1 MPQTKFFRTLYAIIF
16 LLLIVLLGSKVSFV
30 FRPIVVFVQTLFFP
44 FLISGVLFY
53 LFRPIVRFML
63 RFKIPKGI
71 SILIIYLVIL
81 GLFVLLGF
89 SIGPLLGNQFEAL
102 INNFPSMLDAAK
114 VQFNALNHNPWVNK
128 YVDWNVI
135 ADSVVNYIK
144 TSYTTIG
151 SNLAGF
157 FGIVTNI
164 ILVFVTVPFILYYML
179 KEGDKAAPY
188 VLRLLPV
195 REREH
200 GVSILHDL
208 DHALSSYIKGQVLVA
223 ITIGLIVFIGYLIIG
238 MPYALLLAIF
248 AMFTNVIP
256 YIGPLIGLA
265 PAVIVASIHSPS
277 MIIKVLVVAV
287 IAQQVEGNFVT
298 PNVMGKNLN
307 IHPLTI
313 ILLLLVA
320 GSLAGFLGMLLAI
333 PTYAVLKVVVSH
345 VYQLIRLR
353 SQEKKVLSAEE

>member
-1 MPQTKFFRTLYAIIF
+1 MFQ
-16 LLLIVLLGSKVSFV
+16 
-30 FRPIVVFVQTLFFP
+30 PIVVFVQTLFFP

-53 LFRPIVRFML
+53 LFRPIVGFML

-71 SILIIYLVIL
+71 SILIIYLVII

-89 SIGPLLGNQFEAL
+89 SIGPLLGEQFEAL
-102 INNFPSMLDAAK
+102 VDNFPSMLEDAK
-114 VQFNALNHNPWVNK
+114 VRFNELNHNPWVNK
-128 YVDWNVI
+128 YIDWNMI
-135 ADSVVNYIK
+135 ADSVVNYLQ

-157 FGIVTNI
+157 FGIITNI
-164 ILVFVTVPFILYYML
+164 LLVFVTVPFILYYML
-179 KEGDKAAPY
+179 KEGEKAAPY
-188 VLRLLPV
+188 VLRVLPEK
-195 REREH
+195 EREH
-200 GVSILHDL
+200 GVKILHDL

-223 ITIGLIVFIGYLIIG
+223 ITIGVIVFIGYLIIG

-265 PAVIVASIHSPS
+265 PAAIVASIHSPS
-277 MIIKVLVVAV
+277 MIIKVLIVAV

-298 PNVMGKNLN
+298 PRVMGKNLN
-307 IHPLTI
+307 VHPLTI

-333 PTYAVLKVVVSH
+333 PTYAVLKVVISH
-345 VYQLIRLR
+345 FYQLSRLR
-353 SQEKKVLSAEE
+353 SQQKKVLSAEE

>member
-1 MPQTKFFRTLYAIIF
+1 MFQ
-16 LLLIVLLGSKVSFV
+16 
-30 FRPIVVFVQTLFFP
+30 PIVVFVQTLFFP

-53 LFRPIVRFML
+53 LFRPIVAFML

-71 SILIIYLVIL
+71 SILIIYLVII

-89 SIGPLLGNQFEAL
+89 SIGPLLGDQFEAL
-102 INNFPSMLDAAK
+102 VDNFPAMLEAAK
-114 VQFNALNHNPWVNK
+114 VRFNELNHNPWVNK
-128 YVDWNVI
+128 YIDWNMI
-135 ADSVVNYIK
+135 ADSVANYLQ

-157 FGIVTNI
+157 FGIITNI
-164 ILVFVTVPFILYYML
+164 LLVFVTVPFILYYML
-179 KEGDKAAPY
+179 KEGEKAAPY
-188 VLRLLPV
+188 MLRVLPEK
-195 REREH
+195 EREH
-200 GVSILHDL
+200 GVKILHDL

-223 ITIGLIVFIGYLIIG
+223 ITIGVIVFIGYLIIG

-265 PAVIVASIHSPS
+265 PAAIVASIHSPS
-277 MIIKVLVVAV
+277 MIIKVLIVAV

-298 PNVMGKNLN
+298 PRVMGKNLN
-307 IHPLTI
+307 VHPLTI

-345 VYQLIRLR
+345 FYQLSRLR
-353 SQEKKVLSAEE
+353 SQQKRVLSAEE

>member
-1 MPQTKFFRTLYAIIF
+1 M
-16 LLLIVLLGSKVSFV
+16 S
-30 FRPIVVFVQTLFFP
+30 
-44 FLISGVLFY
+44 
-53 LFRPIVRFML
+53 

-71 SILIIYLVIL
+71 SILLIYLVIL

-89 SIGPLLGNQFEAL
+89 SVGPLLVNQFETL
-102 INNFPSMLDAAK
+102 INNFPSMLETAK
-114 VQFNALNHNPWVNK
+114 TQLIKLSHNPWVDK
-128 YVDWNVI
+128 YVDWDMISNSVI
-135 ADSVVNYIK
+135 NYVK

-157 FGIVTNI
+157 FGIITNI

-179 KEGDKAAPY
+179 KEGEKAAPY
-188 VLRLLPV
+188 MLRILPD

-200 GVSILHDL
+200 GESILHDL
-208 DHALSSYIKGQVLVA
+208 NHALSSYIKGQVLVA

-265 PAVIVASIHSPS
+265 PAAIVASIHSPS
-277 MIIKVLVVAV
+277 MIIKVLIVAV

-307 IHPLTI
+307 VHPLTI

-333 PTYAVLKVVVSH
+333 PTYAVCKVVVSH
-345 VYQLIRLR
+345 VYQLIKLR
-353 SQEKKVLSAEE
+353 NQEKKVLSAEE

>member
-1 MPQTKFFRTLYAIIF
+1 MFQ
-16 LLLIVLLGSKVSFV
+16 
-30 FRPIVVFVQTLFFP
+30 PIVVFVQTLFFP

-53 LFRPIVRFML
+53 LFRPIVAFML

-71 SILIIYLVIL
+71 SILIIYLVII

-89 SIGPLLGNQFEAL
+89 SIGPLLGDQFEAL
-102 INNFPSMLDAAK
+102 VDNFPSMLEAAK
-114 VQFNALNHNPWVNK
+114 VRFNELNHNPWVNK
-128 YVDWNVI
+128 YIDWNMI
-135 ADSVVNYIK
+135 ADSVANYLQ

-157 FGIVTNI
+157 FGIITNI

-179 KEGDKAAPY
+179 KEGEKAAPY
-188 VLRLLPV
+188 VLRVLPEK
-195 REREH
+195 EREH
-200 GVSILHDL
+200 GVKILHDL

-223 ITIGLIVFIGYLIIG
+223 ITIGVIVFIGYLIIG

-265 PAVIVASIHSPS
+265 PAAIVASIHSPS
-277 MIIKVLVVAV
+277 MIVKVLIVAV

-298 PNVMGKNLN
+298 PRVMGKNLN
-307 IHPLTI
+307 VHPLTI

-345 VYQLIRLR
+345 FYQLSRLR
-353 SQEKKVLSAEE
+353 SQKKKVLSAEE

>member
-1 MPQTKFFRTLYAIIF
+1 LPQTKFFRTLYAIIF

-53 LFRPIVRFML
+53 LFRPIVAFMV

-71 SILIIYLVIL
+71 SILIIYSVIV
-81 GLFVLLGF
+81 GAFVLLGF
-89 SIGPLLGNQFEAL
+89 SIGPVLGNQFEAL
-102 INNFPSMLDAAK
+102 ISNFPSMLETAK
-114 VQFNALNHNPWVNK
+114 MQFIELNHNPWVNK
-128 YVDWNVI
+128 YVDWNMI
-135 ADSVVNYIK
+135 SDSVINYLK

-151 SNLAGF
+151 TNLAGF
-157 FGIVTNI
+157 FGIITNI

-179 KEGDKAAPY
+179 KEGEKAAPY
-188 VLRLLPV
+188 MLRILPE

-208 DHALSSYIKGQVLVA
+208 NHALSSYIKGQVLVA

-248 AMFTNVIP
+248 AMFVNVIP
-256 YIGPLIGLA
+256 YIGPLIGLV
-265 PAVIVASIHSPS
+265 PAAIVASIHSPS
-277 MIIKVLVVAV
+277 MILKVLIVAV

-298 PNVMGKNLN
+298 PRVMGKNLN
-307 IHPLTI
+307 VHPLTI

-345 VYQLIRLR
+345 VYQLIKLR
-353 SQEKKVLSAEE
+353 NQEKKILSVEE

>member
-1 MPQTKFFRTLYAIIF
+1 M
-16 LLLIVLLGSKVSFV
+16 LLIVLLGSKVSFV
-30 FRPIVVFVQTLFFP
+30 FQPIVVFVQTLFFP

-53 LFRPIVRFML
+53 LFRPIVGFMIQ
-63 RFKIPKGI
+63 FKIPKGI
-71 SILIIYLVIL
+71 SIFIIYLVIL

-89 SIGPLLGNQFEAL
+89 SIGPLLGNQFETL
-102 INNFPSMLDAAK
+102 INNFPSMLEAAK
-114 VQFNALNHNPWVNK
+114 VRFNELNHNPLVNK

-135 ADSVVNYIK
+135 ADSVVNYLK

-157 FGIVTNI
+157 FGIITNI

-179 KEGDKAAPY
+179 KEGEKAAPY
-188 VLRLLPV
+188 VLQFLPEK
-195 REREH
+195 EREH

-223 ITIGLIVFIGYLIIG
+223 ITIGIIVFIGYLIIG

-265 PAVIVASIHSPS
+265 PAAIVASIHSPS

-298 PNVMGKNLN
+298 PRVMGKNLN
-307 IHPLTI
+307 VHPLTI

-345 VYQLIRLR
+345 VYQLSRLR
-353 SQEKKVLSAEE
+353 SQQKKVLSADE

>member
-1 MPQTKFFRTLYAIIF
+1 MFQ
-16 LLLIVLLGSKVSFV
+16 
-30 FRPIVVFVQTLFFP
+30 PIVVFVQTLFFP

-53 LFRPIVRFML
+53 LFRPIVGFML

-71 SILIIYLVIL
+71 SILIIYLVII

-89 SIGPLLGNQFEAL
+89 SIGPLLGDQFEAL
-102 INNFPSMLDAAK
+102 VDNFPAMLEDAKAR
-114 VQFNALNHNPWVNK
+114 FNELNHNPWVNK
-128 YVDWNVI
+128 YLDWNMI
-135 ADSVVNYIK
+135 ADSVVDYLQ

-157 FGIVTNI
+157 FGIITNI
-164 ILVFVTVPFILYYML
+164 LLVFVTVPFILYYML
-179 KEGDKAAPY
+179 KEGEKAAPY
-188 VLRLLPV
+188 MLRVLPEK
-195 REREH
+195 EREH
-200 GVSILHDL
+200 GVKILHDL

-223 ITIGLIVFIGYLIIG
+223 FTIGVIVFIGYLIIG

-265 PAVIVASIHSPS
+265 PAAIVASIHSPS
-277 MIIKVLVVAV
+277 MIIKVLIVAV

-298 PNVMGKNLN
+298 PRVMGKNLN
-307 IHPLTI
+307 VHPLTI

-345 VYQLIRLR
+345 FYQLSRLR
-353 SQEKKVLSAEE
+353 NQQKKVLSPEE